1 MYSATTQKFKMPW
14 TFPFAICK
22 KISCVRIVHRGTAK
36 QEKQV
41 PQHAELQVYNLQD
54 GISHFSVL
62 LSY

>member
-14 TFPFAICK
+14 TFPFVICK
-22 KISCVRIVHRGTAK
+22 KISCVRIVHHGTAK

-41 PQHAELQVYNLQD
+41 ARELQGYNLQD

>member
-1 MYSATTQKFKMPW
+1 MPW

-41 PQHAELQVYNLQD
+41 PQHAELQGYNLQD